1 MKTFWKKK
9 LPACLLA
16 LALLAGTV
24 PMASAASADL
34 TYDVDEDSGVWLD
47 ADDFQEIYE
56 DDNGGYLEY
65 VEFTD
70 YDDFDDYGYFTFE
83 DFDRYGFDAVGHVVF
98 RLLHQAENIADQIQL
113 RLTGLAPGHVQIQSP
128 GLQLLVLPG
137 HLGVFRLPLLGG
149 HLGISSHYSASFLLK
164 NLYKSNS
171 VYRFFN
177 KLATPFLLGA
187 NTKRAPPKWAGTLF
201 RFPQQPPQPMQL
213 SAQVMVGSQVEM
225 VVP

>member
-1 MKTFWKKK
+1 MPVIAGGGAQELHHG
-9 LPACLLA
+9 LPAPGA
-16 LALLAGTV
+16 LAVEQAMGIGLGDGIVHQLQAGVAAHEHLLR
-24 PMASAASADL
+24 PAAQDL
-34 TYDVDEDSGVWLD
+34 REQPL
-47 ADDFQEIYE
+47 
-56 DDNGGYLEY
+56 GGGQAT
-65 VEFTD
+65 EFAVVTHV
-70 YDDFDDYGYFTFE
+70 
-83 DFDRYGFDAVGHVVF
+83 DAVGYVVF